1 MKVSVFGL
9 VLAAVVLSGCATRPE
24 AITAQHVSH
33 EKYTALDC
41 TQLATKL
48 GDARAELHKFSEAQD
63 SKANWDAAGVFLLA
77 LPVSQL
83 SGDHEADVAKWKGEV
98 EAIETAQIK
107 NSCKSAV

>member
-1 MKVSVFGL
+1 MNVRLL
-9 VLAAVVLSGCATRPE
+9 VVGSIALMASACATRPE
-24 AITAQHVSH
+24 SIVAQHVSH
-33 EKYTALDC
+33 EKYTGLDC

-48 GDARAELHKFSEAQD
+48 GDARAELYKYSDAQD

-98 EAIETAQIK
+98 EAITTAQIK
-107 NSCKSAV
+107 NGCKSA